1 MVIALSRLFLGA
13 KTVSC
18 HREVGTHLP
27 MQIEPTSVAYNNVNC
42 LQCMRGLIL
51 PYRQVMH
58 QSELR
63 GRLYQSKDYFKC
75 NCFLSL
81 FHLFSGVH
89 LESSSVNHPEL
100 CEKQA
105 TQPMVY
111 VVAFDNSEYSK
122 LQCAVLENIHTLP
135 IEGIA
140 ISWGVGGS
148 VRPKNLRKCM
158 KLDWNFQRVRGVLE
172 NFPAVYIY
180 LFTCTYPIYVF
191 NP

>member
-27 MQIEPTSVAYNNVNC
+27 VQIEPTSVAYNNVNC

-51 PYRQVMH
+51 PYKQVMH

-75 NCFLSL
+75 NCFLSLFFFYFFFYLFSL

-122 LQCAVLENIHTLP
+122 L
-135 IEGIA
+135 
-140 ISWGVGGS
+140 
-148 VRPKNLRKCM
+148 
-158 KLDWNFQRVRGVLE
+158 
-172 NFPAVYIY
+172 
-180 LFTCTYPIYVF
+180 
-191 NP
+191 